1 MYSITLIL
9 ALITIFLLFIYYK
22 KLALKNKFIDKP
34 QNFSSHIKPTPTG
47 AGIIFTIVF
56 IIVAFRLLFKKR
68 R

>member
-47 AGIIFTIVF
+47 WNNFYIYNSSILCIDY
-56 IIVAFRLLFKKR
+56 I
-68 R
+68 